1 MGLAPISPSPASI
14 RMPVMREPVEEEIE
28 VLVDAVDDVK
38 EDNIVEGNVDAPLS
52 IVALTK

>member
-1 MGLAPISPSPASI
+1 
-14 RMPVMREPVEEEIE
+14 MPVMREPVEEEIE

-52 IVALTK
+52 IVALTKWGSTTKN